1 VIWIPV
7 GAWAGAALLALV
19 LLGFC
24 AYELTWKA
32 KRLRTDL
39 ARLQGLAADAQEL
52 RGRLEATKRRI
63 AATGLR

>member
-52 RGRLEATKRRI
+52 RDRLEATKRRI

>member
-1 VIWIPV
+1 
-7 GAWAGAALLALV
+7 
-19 LLGFC
+19 
-24 AYELTWKA
+24 
-32 KRLRTDL
+32 L